1 MTQNDNSPEFEGLKF
16 FGKMNASI
24 SHEIRN
30 TLAVINE
37 NAGLIKDLIMMS
49 EKGYPLDLGRIG
61 GKAEKVLEQVK
72 RTDGIVDNMNR
83 FAHSVD
89 NASMKL
95 NACEYVEFVIRLS
108 ERFANMKGVVLKP
121 EFPSEAIE
129 ITAFPF
135 LFENIIY
142 LCLDQAMQH
151 PKEDKTILI
160 RIHKEDDRVLFEF
173 SGVSSGKDI
182 ENNLI
187 TGSSGIFK
195 KLEAGII
202 CKEGSDSF
210 ILDIPVEAE
219 A

>member
-1 MTQNDNSPEFEGLKF
+1 MTQHYESHEYEGLKF

-49 EKGYPLDLGRIG
+49 EKGQPLDLGRIG
-61 GKAEKVLEQVK
+61 GRVEKVLEQVK
-72 RTDGIVDNMNR
+72 RTDRIVDNMNR

-89 NASMKL
+89 NPFMKI

-108 ERFANMKGVVLKP
+108 ERFANMKGVVLTP
-121 EFPSEAIE
+121 ELPSESIE
-129 ITAFPF
+129 ITTFPF
-135 LFENIIY
+135 LFENILY

-151 PKEDKTILI
+151 PNEGKTILI
-160 RIHKEDDRVLFEF
+160 SVQREGDRVKFEF
-173 SGVSSGKDI
+173 TGLSSGNEIDK
-182 ENNLI
+182 NLI
-187 TGSSGIFK
+187 TGSPGIFE
-195 KLEAGII
+195 KLEAGIV
-202 CKEGSDSF
+202 CKEGSGSF
-210 ILDIPVEAE
+210 ILDIPAGSG